1 MNSWDMGSMN
11 EDYRFAQILTAQ
23 ENNQMP
29 FQHFQLIPII
39 KTMPGFG
46 DFVGKCQM
54 SMHII
59 TNFV

>member
-29 FQHFQLIPII
+29 F
-39 KTMPGFG
+39 
-46 DFVGKCQM
+46 
-54 SMHII
+54 
-59 TNFV
+59 